1 MGIQEDP
8 RQPCCECQC
17 HDRDRRGGN
26 EADCTACLCC
36 EPRFRTEQGAPI
48 KQQERIE
55 EFDDSVGAVTFGV
68 VRFRAVELVER
79 DGCNKHDF
87 NDTCQLNGPKQH
99 NDIEQPATPI
109 NVTSNVATPSGLA
122 IPSSVVAPINIT
134 IQSSIAIPSNL
145 TPQSSVTK
153 SSSMTAPSSLIS
165 SSITATSGLAAQSS
179 VTTSSSL
186 TVPGSGTSLSLTA
199 SSNPTTPAD
208 LIIPSSLAA
217 FSSLSQN
224 HLVTLPPKPEIT
236 TALPSGSAPRW
247 QGLGFPGFGGF
258 ELPMNLQI
266 IIWSRDIARAY
277 AIKYGHRS
285 RPGPDA
291 ERGQQRVFWVDG
303 SKSASNAGAG
313 VVYRD
318 DEMSE
323 LWNAHAIHLHQCQ
336 AESRCQPRVG
346 SGDAEL
352 IAISAAL
359 DLAMKKEHISEANCD
374 FHRLA
379 RVPHHHPRLQAS
391 QPVSLVAD
399 LLSRKS
405 SRESKPRAARCFC
418 FSALG
423 ARPRRC
429 SGQRDGRQGCEIR
442 RPERQQRYPE
452 PVWDGPIDIR
462 FCHR

>member
-17 HDRDRRGGN
+17 HDRDRRGAN

-359 DLAMKKEHISEANCD
+359 DLAMKKSTYQKQIVIFTDSQESLTTIRDCR
-374 FHRLA
+374 HRSLYPWSLT
-379 RVPHHHPRLQAS
+379 RCHENPHE
-391 QPVSLVAD
+391 
-399 LLSRKS
+399 SRN
-405 SRESKPRAARCFC
+405 PRAARCSC